1 MSIAS
6 QLTALEGN
14 IEDAY
19 DMVAQR
25 GGTMPQRKN
34 MENLDDAIATIP
46 SGGVS
51 YTAGTGIDITS
62 GVISVDNTTVPYF
75 SDLATVATTGDYGDL
90 LNTPTIPAAQVNSDW
105 NANSGV
111 AQILN
116 KPSLATVA
124 TSGDYDDLLNKPTI
138 PAAQIQSDWTQS
150 DNTKLDY
157 IKNKPTIPTVN
168 DATLTITQNGTT
180 AGTFSANASSAET
193 IALTD
198 TTYSDMVGATSLDA
212 GSHGLVPA
220 PAVGDESKVLS
231 GAGTWVA
238 QTAAQVNSD
247 WNSNSGVSQILN
259 KPTIITPLDIY
270 PVGAIYMS
278 VNNTNPGTLFGGTW
292 EQIKDR
298 FILAAGTTYA
308 GGATGG
314 SATINIAHS
323 HTVNSHNHSL
333 PANTGG
339 HTLTVDQI
347 PAHTHAVAY
356 QYNTGAGTAR
366 WGVSDNFGSS
376 TSSGSTGGGK
386 SHSHTIGGN
395 TGDKSPGTNS
405 QLSSTQS
412 ILPPYLAVYVWK
424 RTA

>member
-62 GVISVDNTTVPYF
+62 DVISVDNTTVPF
-75 SDLATVATTGDYGDL
+75 LTDLATVATTGDYGDL

-116 KPSLATVA
+116 KP
-124 TSGDYDDLLNKPTI
+124 
-138 PAAQIQSDWTQS
+138 
-150 DNTKLDY
+150 
-157 IKNKPTIPTVN
+157 TIPTVN

-180 AGTFSANASSAET
+180 AGTFSANASSAAT

-220 PAVGDESKVLS
+220 PAAGDESKVLS

-333 PANTGG
+333 PANTGS

-356 QYNTGAGTAR
+356 QWNTGTGSAR
-366 WGVSDNFGSS
+366 WGVSDNFGTSTPSS
-376 TSSGSTGGGK
+376 STGGGK
-386 SHSHTIGGN
+386 GHSHTIGGN

-405 QLSSTQS
+405 KLSSTQS